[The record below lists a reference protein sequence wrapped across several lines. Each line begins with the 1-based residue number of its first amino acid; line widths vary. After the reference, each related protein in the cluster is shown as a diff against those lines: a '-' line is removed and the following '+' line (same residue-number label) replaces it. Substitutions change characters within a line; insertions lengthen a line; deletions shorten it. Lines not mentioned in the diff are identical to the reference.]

1 MSKKQNPKAS
11 EQLTQNQTQKS
22 DRHQPMRQVVQTTT
36 DADDERQMDENRVV
50 VAKGEWL

>member
-1 MSKKQNPKAS
+1 MTKKQTPKAS
-11 EQLTQNQTQKS
+11 EPLTQDQTQKS
-22 DRHQPMRQVVQTTT
+22 DSHQTVRQVVQTTT